1 MLAWLVVVPEGA
13 EESRLQSADVRRDQV
28 NDAARHEQA
37 AYGGKRGDRIGE
49 VLDRVVERD
58 DVKTGRGKIELFEA
72 TRCHAQAALAGLL
85 GRERGDLDALDVPP

>member
-49 VLDRVVERD
+49 VLDRVVKRD
-58 DVKTGRGKIELFEA
+58 DVEACRRKSELFEA
-72 TRCHAQAALAGLL
+72 TRRHAQSAGASLL
-85 GRERGDLDALDVPP
+85 RGERGDLDTLDVPP